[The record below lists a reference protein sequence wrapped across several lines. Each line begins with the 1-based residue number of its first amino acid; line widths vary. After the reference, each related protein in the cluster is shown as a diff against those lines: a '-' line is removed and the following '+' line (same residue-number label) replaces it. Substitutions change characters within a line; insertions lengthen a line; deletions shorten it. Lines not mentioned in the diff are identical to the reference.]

1 MKKIIAQ
8 NNKSQMNEVVLILT
22 NGKDNLEMF
31 FDYDHE
37 TIWATQNVIASIFGS
52 TKQNISK
59 HIKNILITKELDEKR
74 TVNKKLTVQKE
85 GEREVDRM
93 IDFYNLDMIIAVGY
107 RINSGVATKFR
118 QWATERISEYLI
130 KGFTMDDERLK
141 KNGYRYFKELI
152 ERVRD
157 IRSSERNLYQ
167 KVTDI
172 YATSI
177 DYDGKAEDSRLF
189 FKTVQNKMHFAV
201 SQKTAAEII
210 SERADSSKPFMGLSS
225 FKNNYVLQEDT
236 LIAKNYLDEEELQSL
251 NLLVDAYLSF
261 AETQAARR
269 IPMKMKDWKL
279 KLDEYLKFASYEVLD
294 NAGKISHENAVKK
307 AELEFEKYKKISN
320 KNYISDF
327 DREVKKLLENPS
339 EDQSLIVKKKK
350 K

>member
-1 MKKIIAQ
+1 MKKIITQ

-85 GEREVDRM
+85 GVREVDRM

-177 DYDGKAEDSRLF
+177 DYDGKAEDSKLF

-201 SQKTAAEII
+201 SQKTAVEII

-225 FKNNYVLQEDT
+225 FKNNYVLQEDI
-236 LIAKNYLDEEELQSL
+236 LIAKNYLEEEELQSL

-269 IPMKMKDWKL
+269 IPMKMQDWKL
-279 KLDEYLKFASYEVLD
+279 KLDEYLKFASYEVLN
-294 NAGKISHENAVKK
+294 NAGKVSHENAVKK

-320 KNYISDF
+320 KNYTSDF
-327 DREVKKLLENPS
+327 DREVKKLLKGR
-339 EDQSLIVKKKK
+339 KKK
-350 K
+350 

>member
-1 MKKIIAQ
+1 MKKIITQ

-85 GEREVDRM
+85 GVREVDRM

-177 DYDGKAEDSRLF
+177 DYDGKAEDSKLF

-225 FKNNYVLQEDT
+225 FKNNYALQEDI
-236 LIAKNYLDEEELQSL
+236 LIAKNYLEEEELQSL

-279 KLDEYLKFASYEVLD
+279 KLDEYLKFASYEVLN
-294 NAGKISHENAVKK
+294 NAGKVSHENAVKK

-320 KNYISDF
+320 KNYTSDF
-327 DREVKKLLENPS
+327 DREVKKLLKGR
-339 EDQSLIVKKKK
+339 KKK
-350 K
+350 

>member
-1 MKKIIAQ
+1 MTKEIKK
-8 NNKSQMNEVVLILT
+8 NNKSISNEVVLLLT
-22 NGKDNLEMF
+22 NGKDTLEMF
-31 FDYDHE
+31 FDYQNE
-37 TIWATQNVIASIFGS
+37 TIWATQNVIASIFGT

-59 HIKNILITKELDEKR
+59 HTKNIFAEAELDEKR

-85 GEREVDRM
+85 GGRSVERR
-93 IDFYNLDMIIAVGY
+93 IDFYSLEVIIAVGY
-107 RINSGVATKFR
+107 RVNSIVASKFR
-118 QWATERISEYLI
+118 QWATDRISEYLI
-130 KGFTMDDERLK
+130 KGFTMDDDRLK

-177 DYDGKAEDSRLF
+177 DYDGKVEDSKLF

-210 SERADSSKPFMGLSS
+210 MERADGSKPFMGLLS
-225 FKNNYVLQEDT
+225 FKNDYILQEDIV
-236 LIAKNYLDEEELQSL
+236 IAKNYLKEEELEAL

-269 IPMKMKDWKL
+269 IPMKMQDWNSKL
-279 KLDEYLKFASYEVLD
+279 NEYLKFASYEVLD
-294 NAGKISHENAVKK
+294 NAGRVSHKNAVKK
-307 AELEFEKYKKISN
+307 AELEFEKYKKENN
-320 KNYISDF
+320 KNNISDF
-327 DREVKKLLENPS
+327 DNYIKKLEH
-339 EDQSLIVKKKK
+339 DK
-350 K
+350 

>member
-1 MKKIIAQ
+1 MKKIITQ

-85 GEREVDRM
+85 GVREVDRM

-177 DYDGKAEDSRLF
+177 DYDGKAEDSKLF

-201 SQKTAAEII
+201 SQKTAVEII

-225 FKNNYVLQEDT
+225 FKNNYVLQEDI
-236 LIAKNYLDEEELQSL
+236 LIAKNYLEEEELQSL

-279 KLDEYLKFASYEVLD
+279 KLDEYLKFASYEVLN
-294 NAGKISHENAVKK
+294 NAGKVSHENAVKK

-320 KNYISDF
+320 KNYTSDF
-327 DREVKKLLENPS
+327 DREVKKLLKGR
-339 EDQSLIVKKKK
+339 KKK
-350 K
+350 